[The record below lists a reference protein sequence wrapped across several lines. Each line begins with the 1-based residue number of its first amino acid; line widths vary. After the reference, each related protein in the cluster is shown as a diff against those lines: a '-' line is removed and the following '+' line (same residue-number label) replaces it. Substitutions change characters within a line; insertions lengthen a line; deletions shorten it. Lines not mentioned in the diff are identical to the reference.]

1 MGRVH
6 RTAARD
12 ARARVDPE
20 VVEFRGRGD
29 RLHFRGEKRVDRRD
43 VEQNRVG
50 QWQRVN
56 GLSHAGGSAT
66 GAGEVESAT
75 LKVETSMQKLL
86 VLRAQNDAK
95 VVDLS
100 GDWAPDRARGGMGQ
114 SLSLSDI
121 GGRKRGNE
129 DDIPYQSWAREKTLS
144 ERTST
149 GLDSR

>member
-29 RLHFRGEKRVDRRD
+29 RLHLRGEKRVDRRD

-66 GAGEVESAT
+66 GAGKVESAT
-75 LKVETSMQKLL
+75 LKVETSMQKLLVLAALAVVAAPL

-100 GDWAPDRARGGMGQ
+100 GDWAPDRAR
-114 SLSLSDI
+114 
-121 GGRKRGNE
+121 
-129 DDIPYQSWAREKTLS
+129 
-144 ERTST
+144 
-149 GLDSR
+149 